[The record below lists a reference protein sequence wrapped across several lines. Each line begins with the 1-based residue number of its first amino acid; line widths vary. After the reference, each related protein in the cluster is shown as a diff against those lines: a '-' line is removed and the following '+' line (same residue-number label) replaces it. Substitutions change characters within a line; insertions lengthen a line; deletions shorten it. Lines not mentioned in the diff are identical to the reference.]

1 MAVPAHFFVPFFL
14 VLRPVPAPGGLRWGG
29 GCRLCPCA
37 GGFTAQKEGGFAS
50 PPRRPVT
57 TFHMFLINL
66 KSQAFVTVQH
76 RLRLLHPI
84 ASGMEGT
91 GRILVLPNVGGTV
104 QSQVTRAPG
113 FPSSLF
119 HGVEQNLPVLIQIL
133 APHLLLFLGCF
144 QIAQGRQRD
153 WMDE

>member
-1 MAVPAHFFVPFFL
+1 MLGASLHKRKG
-14 VLRPVPAPGGLRWGG
+14 VLLPPPCRPI
-29 GCRLCPCA
+29 
-37 GGFTAQKEGGFAS
+37 S
-50 PPRRPVT
+50 

-66 KSQAFVTVQH
+66 KPQAFVTVQH

-113 FPSSLF
+113 FLSSLF
-119 HGVEQNLPVLIQIL
+119 HGLEQNLPVLTQIPV
-133 APHLLLFLGCF
+133 PHLLLFLGCF
-144 QIAQGRQRD
+144 LCRTDR
-153 WMDE
+153 